1 MPKDNEK
8 PQSEE
13 KPPKSSDGV
22 KPDPRLV
29 NYVQEG
35 LEENRIRKKI
45 LVSDKERKKKIN

>member
-13 KPPKSSDGV
+13 KPPEGCDGV

-35 LEENRIRKKI
+35 LEESRNKKKL
-45 LVSDKERKKKIN
+45 LVADKERKK